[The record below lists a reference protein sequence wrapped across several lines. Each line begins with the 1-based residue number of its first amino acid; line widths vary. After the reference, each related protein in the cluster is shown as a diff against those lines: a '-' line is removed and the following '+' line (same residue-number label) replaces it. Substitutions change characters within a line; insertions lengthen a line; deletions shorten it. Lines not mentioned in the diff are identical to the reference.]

1 MATNLRLRPET
12 EAALREE
19 AARSGRSQQELIREA
34 VDRFLGL
41 IERPTAIP
49 GSIEDLYARGVLI
62 PPREPM
68 RHAKNPIRLPPG
80 VTSLDLLD
88 REDRF

>member
-1 MATNLRLRPET
+1 MATNLRLRPT
-12 EAALREE
+12 AEAALREE
-19 AARSGRSQQELIREA
+19 SERTGRSQQELIREA

-41 IERPTAIP
+41 TERPTVIP

-62 PPREPM
+62 PPKQPM
-68 RHAKNPIRLPPG
+68 RHAKRRLKLPEG